1 MDVNVRKKGF
11 LHEIGS
17 RIDYQ
22 KCCTSIRNQFQSHYL
37 ETNDKMPLK
46 KKRSDLILIL
56 CLKCVSIIFLVN
68 ILWGHFQVIKCV
80 KIMSE
85 NINKGIVY
93 DHYSLIERGK
103 SYFSVF
109 LGIFCLLVLFNSCA
123 NSLPFRLFTHASN

>member
-1 MDVNVRKKGF
+1 MGTK
-11 LHEIGS
+11 E
-17 RIDYQ
+17 RI
-22 KCCTSIRNQFQSHYL
+22 S
-37 ETNDKMPLK
+37 LK

-56 CLKCVSIIFLVN
+56 CLKCVSIIFSVN
-68 ILWGHFQVIKCV
+68 ILWRHFQVIKCV

-109 LGIFCLLVLFNSCA
+109 LGIFCLLVLFNRCA
-123 NSLPFRLFTHASN
+123 NSFAFPSFYTCLKLNSNIGVFKWKVKNCKITFHDNGKDFHLYWPY